1 MDPNPEIEKY
11 ARAKIEEQHPDLPL
25 HLSLLKP
32 DGGCINPH
40 CYMKIFEEEG
50 KAQKLTE
57 AFASGETLVRKLHR
71 IRNKEL
77 VKFIDKDFNGI
88 KDIHVISKA
97 TIGVVADAESNL
109 LNHSFLDMVGTA
121 GEVKHAEELI
131 LDNILKS
138 YSSICYPVILMPPG
152 ICWDKINIPL
162 HKVCRVLGTYG
173 SNLLRIEVETKT
185 WIKIEQGPSPGV
197 WEWERVVNVFG
208 PKENV
213 NKAKSVIQSV
223 ISDQPGELSAT
234 EALNEFLKQ
243 FKEPSCSELIDT
255 IDEESNKKSKK
266 QKVGEHKWG
275 QTFLRVKKSDGEGSK
290 ETEGKS
296 EFKVPTWSQTFGHV
310 ASSSPG
316 GSKQTKQG
324 NEYDNDDEYSGEVEK
339 EKLQAEE
346 GGSGSGSS
354 STEKEKKK
362 IDKGKQHMK
371 SEDE

>member
-1 MDPNPEIEKY
+1 M
-11 ARAKIEEQHPDLPL
+11 
-25 HLSLLKP
+25 
-32 DGGCINPH
+32 
-40 CYMKIFEEEG
+40 
-50 KAQKLTE
+50 
-57 AFASGETLVRKLHR
+57 
-71 IRNKEL
+71 
-77 VKFIDKDFNGI
+77 
-88 KDIHVISKA
+88 
-97 TIGVVADAESNL
+97 
-109 LNHSFLDMVGTA
+109 
-121 GEVKHAEELI
+121 
-131 LDNILKS
+131 
-138 YSSICYPVILMPPG
+138 
-152 ICWDKINIPL
+152 
-162 HKVCRVLGTYG
+162 
-173 SNLLRIEVETKT
+173 
-185 WIKIEQGPSPGV
+185 
-197 WEWERVVNVFG
+197 
-208 PKENV
+208 
-213 NKAKSVIQSV
+213 
-223 ISDQPGELSAT
+223 QPGELSAT